1 MGSFDVSQ
9 IYSDI
14 VQNNPT
20 LMTVLTATVSKQKY
34 RGIEV
39 SLNAVAAVLMEF
51 MELIRSWQGMGWR
64 FWEGKTC

>member
-14 VQNNPT
+14 VQYNPT

-51 MELIRSWQGMGWR
+51 MELIRSWQGTGWR